1 MMASYGT
8 FGETRR
14 HRRRNAWWSVIRFLS
29 ALVAVLAVGVYA
41 YQVGVSANETRV
53 AQLEADLARA
63 QHDNLGLHDRMAS
76 AAEQEAAAA
85 AALESMR
92 QRLAAEIPSGEAA
105 DLLAQVR
112 AQLSAGV
119 DPDRLAVLIEAA
131 GQEDTCHSEPVT
143 KRFMPRTPVSTG
155 AVSWVRFDD
164 RITVT
169 GEGKSARSETGL
181 AEAWYD
187 PARPVRLQFR
197 TFDGEI
203 TTAEGIVPFNHR
215 MAVDGKEYRFSAIS
229 ITPRFLEVTGQ
240 ACPLPE
246 SRDESSTSADG
257 SQSPRAGL
265 PEAELVHRVS
275 ARPTGLNGAVI
286 LSWPPRGRSAGQEL
300 EVCCGR

>member
-112 AQLSAGV
+112 VQLSAGV

-169 GEGKSARSETGL
+169 GEGESARSETGL

-265 PEAELVHRVS
+265 PEADSFTE
-275 ARPTGLNGAVI
+275 
-286 LSWPPRGRSAGQEL
+286 
-300 EVCCGR
+300 

>member
-1 MMASYGT
+1 MAR
-8 FGETRR
+8 E
-14 HRRRNAWWSVIRFLS
+14 
-29 ALVAVLAVGVYA
+29 
-41 YQVGVSANETRV
+41 
-53 AQLEADLARA
+53 
-63 QHDNLGLHDRMAS
+63 QHDNLGLNARMAS

-85 AALESMR
+85 AALGACGSASVLR
-92 QRLAAEIPSGEAA
+92 FRSGDAA

-131 GQEDTCHSEPVT
+131 GQEETCHGEPVT

-169 GEGKSARSETGL
+169 GEGESARSETGL

-197 TFDGEI
+197 TFGGEM

-240 ACPLPE
+240 ACPLPVF
-246 SRDESSTSADG
+246 RDKFDASADG
-257 SQSPRAGL
+257 MQSPRATI
-265 PEAELVHRVS
+265 PEAEFVHRVS
-275 ARPTGLNGAVI
+275 ARPAGLLGAVV
-286 LSWPPRGRSAGQEL
+286 LSWPPRGRSAGRRL
-300 EVCCGR
+300 KVCRGR

>member
-1 MMASYGT
+1 
-8 FGETRR
+8 
-14 HRRRNAWWSVIRFLS
+14 L
-29 ALVAVLAVGVYA
+29 
-41 YQVGVSANETRV
+41 
-53 AQLEADLARA
+53 
-63 QHDNLGLHDRMAS
+63 QHDNLDLNVQMAS
-76 AAEQEAAAA
+76 AAQQQADAE

-92 QRLAAEIPSGEAA
+92 QRLAAEIPSGETA

-112 AQLSAGV
+112 AQLSAGI

-131 GQEDTCHSEPVT
+131 GQEETCHSEPVT

-155 AVSWVRFDD
+155 PVSWVRFDD

-169 GEGKSARSETGL
+169 GEGESALSETGL

-197 TFDGEI
+197 TFGGET

-229 ITPRFLEVTGQ
+229 ITPRFLEVTAQ

-246 SRDESSTSADG
+246 SGGASSASADG
-257 SQSPRAGL
+257 VQSP
-265 PEAELVHRVS
+265 
-275 ARPTGLNGAVI
+275 GAAVPDAD
-286 LSWPPRGRSAGQEL
+286 SFTE
-300 EVCCGR
+300 